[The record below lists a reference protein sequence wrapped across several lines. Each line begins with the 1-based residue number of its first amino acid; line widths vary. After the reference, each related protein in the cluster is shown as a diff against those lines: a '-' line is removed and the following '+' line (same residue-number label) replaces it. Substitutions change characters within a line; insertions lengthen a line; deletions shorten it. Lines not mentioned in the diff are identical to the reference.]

1 MASRWARV
9 VRGLLAAS
17 VATLVAALFHMAGG
31 GVAPSALA
39 LTLSLVFSAL
49 ACIALAGR
57 GLALWR
63 LTLSVALSQFLFH
76 TLFALSPSGSFA
88 GADPSGHVHLGSHLV
103 MVSSGGATSMAP
115 MAPESA
121 AMWVSHGF
129 AALVTIAAL
138 RFGETSFWALCEF
151 TAFQLQRLFGSDL
164 ILAPETVPAARVGVL
179 SLPEHALQLAV
190 VLGEMRHRGPPAG
203 HASFA

>member
-9 VRGLLAAS
+9 VRGLLAAT
-17 VATLVAALFHMAGG
+17 VATLVAALFHIAGG
-31 GVAPSALA
+31 GAAPSVLA
-39 LTLSLVFSAL
+39 LTLSLVFSVL
-49 ACIALAGR
+49 ACVALAGKR
-57 GLALWR
+57 LALWR
-63 LTLSVALSQFLFH
+63 LTVSVGLSQFLFH

-103 MVSSGGATSMAP
+103 MVSSGNAASMP
-115 MAPESA
+115 SMAPESA
-121 AMWVSHGF
+121 SMWISHGV

-151 TAFQLQRLFGSDL
+151 TAFQLQRMFGSGQ
-164 ILAPETVPAARVGVL
+164 ILAPETVPAVRVGVL
-179 SLPEHALQLAV
+179 SRPEHAVLPAV
-190 VLGEMRHRGPPAG
+190 VLGEMRHRGPPVG